1 MGACMLRRLIQWLKK
16 FFQGLF
22 GTKQQKTSYKQNSP
36 SSPPPPLNDTDLE
49 FLFTELLAGVHQA
62 RGQAWAQK
70 WLENIEHRVPQQRWV
85 EWLQKFGDKLL
96 AAPTPNNELASR
108 LVQLGE
114 LGVGPVSN
122 VAYDIGMRL
131 LTRNEVEPIWEYAGP
146 DAPIQNTVAQ
156 SSFTEQSHSAQSPP
170 FHDDGVPLTQQQQVE
185 QAASETEGEY
195 QTITVEELMDLI
207 QDDVNLR
214 SQIAQQLGIE
224 TDDPEVIIQTLVNQ
238 YNVAG

>member
-1 MGACMLRRLIQWLKK
+1 MLRRLIQWLKK
-16 FFQGLF
+16 FFQRLF
-22 GTKQQKTSYKQNSP
+22 GTKQQNTSHKQNSP
-36 SSPPPPLNDTDLE
+36 TSSPPPLNDTDLE

-114 LGVGPVSN
+114 LGVGRISN

-156 SSFTEQSHSAQSPP
+156 SSLTEERPSAQAP
-170 FHDDGVPLTQQQQVE
+170 VLLTQQEQVE

-195 QTITVEELMDLI
+195 QTITVEELMELI
-207 QDDVNLR
+207 QDNVDLR
-214 SQIAQQLGIE
+214 SQIAQQLGID
-224 TDDPEVIIQTLVNQ
+224 TDDPQVIIQTLVNQ

>member
-1 MGACMLRRLIQWLKK
+1 MLRRLIQWLKK
-16 FFQGLF
+16 FFQRLF
-22 GTKQQKTSYKQNSP
+22 GTKQQNTSHQQNSP
-36 SSPPPPLNDTDLE
+36 TSSPPPLNDTDLE

-114 LGVGPVSN
+114 LGVGRVSN

-156 SSFTEQSHSAQSPP
+156 SSLTEERPSAQAP
-170 FHDDGVPLTQQQQVE
+170 VPLTQQQVE

-195 QTITVEELMDLI
+195 QTITVEELMELI
-207 QDDVNLR
+207 QDDVDLR

>member
-16 FFQGLF
+16 FFERLF
-22 GTKQQKTSYKQNSP
+22 GTKQQNTPHKQNSP
-36 SSPPPPLNDTDLE
+36 TSPPPPLNDTDLE

-114 LGVGPVSN
+114 LGVGRVSN

-156 SSFTEQSHSAQSPP
+156 SSLTEERPSAQAP
-170 FHDDGVPLTQQQQVE
+170 VPLTQQEQGE

-195 QTITVEELMDLI
+195 QTITLEELMELI

-224 TDDPEVIIQTLVNQ
+224 TDDPQVIIQTLVNQ